1 MPRRPST
8 SSKATASPGSVT
20 TTWRWGPG
28 DIVFVPTDAYH
39 GFYNTSETERAVM
52 VWCYGGAGT
61 LAEAGYVREGADSEP
76 AEAS

>member
-8 SSKATASPGSVT
+8 SSRATASPGSVT

-28 DIVFVPTDAYH
+28 TSSSCPTDAYH

-61 LAEAGYVREGADSEP
+61 LQQAGYITEAEDTADDT
-76 AEAS
+76 